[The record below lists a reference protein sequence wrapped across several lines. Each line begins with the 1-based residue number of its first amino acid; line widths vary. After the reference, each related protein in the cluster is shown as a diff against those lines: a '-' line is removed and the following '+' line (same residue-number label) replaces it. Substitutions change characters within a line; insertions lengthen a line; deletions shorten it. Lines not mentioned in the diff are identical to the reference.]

1 MRDLI
6 IIGGGP
12 AGCRAAGIAAKAGLK
27 TALFEGR
34 HVGGVCLNEG
44 CIPTKSL
51 LYSAKIYDYMNGGGA
66 RYGVSCVSP
75 ILDYAAAV
83 QHKDDVVKKLGA
95 GMRAELKKSGV
106 ELISEDAV
114 ISSRVNGGFEVRTDV
129 TVYIAAKLL
138 ICTGSQPML
147 PPIKNIERAMT
158 NREILALTEAPESLA
173 IIGGGVIGL
182 EMASLFNSAGSRV
195 TVYEMA
201 EKIAG
206 YFDREISDML
216 QKIYERKGVTFQL
229 KTTVNDIT
237 ELDAENVLVSIG
249 RKPSIEGL
257 GLENIGVLT
266 ERGAVVTDEFMKT
279 SLPGVFAAGDVNGK
293 SMLAHTAYREAEV
306 AAANI
311 LGGREIMDYG
321 AIPSIIY
328 TNPEAAGIGH
338 TLDSAREKGIN
349 AAEIKL
355 PMQYSGRF
363 MAENEGDG
371 ICKLVL
377 DGNRLIGAHMLGNPC
392 SEIISTIAALM
403 HREITVEQI
412 KNIVFPHP
420 TVAEIIKEVAFHA

>member
-1 MRDLI
+1 
-6 IIGGGP
+6 
-12 AGCRAAGIAAKAGLK
+12 
-27 TALFEGR
+27 
-34 HVGGVCLNEG
+34 
-44 CIPTKSL
+44 
-51 LYSAKIYDYMNGGGA
+51 
-66 RYGVSCVSP
+66 
-75 ILDYAAAV
+75 
-83 QHKDDVVKKLGA
+83 
-95 GMRAELKKSGV
+95 
-106 ELISEDAV
+106 
-114 ISSRVNGGFEVRTDV
+114 
-129 TVYIAAKLL
+129 
-138 ICTGSQPML
+138 
-147 PPIKNIERAMT
+147 
-158 NREILALTEAPESLA
+158 
-173 IIGGGVIGL
+173 
-182 EMASLFNSAGSRV
+182 
-195 TVYEMA
+195 
-201 EKIAG
+201 
-206 YFDREISDML
+206 
-216 QKIYERKGVTFQL
+216 VTFQL